1 MREDFIYETHLGR
14 RLTGRERGI
23 YLNANELRNYSWSYD
38 VVNNRISRFY
48 RSVTT
53 RKLPLMI
60 CCSSKE
66 EANEIRNELLELA
79 ETDID
84 AMLPGKIYTGDYYTT
99 GYITASKKS
108 DYRMHGRYCLIELTL
123 TSVNPSWCREKTHV
137 FGGSQDPA
145 QEDKSGIDF
154 PFDYRYDYSV
164 TTTTRQIVCEGI
176 KPNSFKLKIYGE
188 ATNPSIIINGHVYA
202 VNGRVKPGENLVIDS
217 LNKTVVLTTAS
228 GTKLN
233 WFNNRGRD
241 NYVFEPIPVGLNN
254 VLYNGSFKF
263 DLVIIEERSEPKW
276 I

>member
-14 RLTGRERGI
+14 RLVGRERGI

-38 VVNNRISRFY
+38 VINNRISRFF

-79 ETDID
+79 ETDIE
-84 AMLPGKIYTGDYYTT
+84 AMLPGKIFTGEYYTT

-108 DYRMHGRYCLIELTL
+108 DYRMHGRYCLIELSL
-123 TSVNPSWCREKTHV
+123 TSVNPSWSREKTHI
-137 FGGSQDPA
+137 FGGTQDGV
-145 QEDKSGIDF
+145 QQDKSGIDY
-154 PFDYRYDYSV
+154 PFDYKYDYSV
-164 TTTTRQIVCEGI
+164 TSTTRQIVCEGI
-176 KPNSFKLKIYGE
+176 KPNNFKLKIYGE
-188 ATNPSIIINGHVYA
+188 AMNPSVIINGHVYT
-202 VNGRVKPGENLVIDS
+202 VNGMVKAGESLTIDS
-217 LNKTVVLTTAS
+217 LNKTVTLTTAS
-228 GTKLN
+228 GTKVN
-233 WFNNRGRD
+233 WFNNRGRES
-241 NYVFEPIPVGLNN
+241 YVFEPIPAGLNN
-254 VLYNGSFKF
+254 ILYNGSFKF